1 MRYLPSIVLLFL
13 CGCSLFNKTIPKQP
27 EAPTEG
33 TAIKQVNQDSEA
45 RSQKVAAAVT
55 VAKENA
61 DKPSVVQA
69 EAGVALGF
77 LPIPTEGELAIARQ
91 RVAKADP
98 KEYISA
104 AEQGKAMLAK
114 IQASLAKALADQA
127 EAKRVS
133 DLKDARIAELQRQLT
148 DSDGRL
154 WTIAGIALVV
164 IGGLIWWFLK
174 DTKGA
179 SIIAGVGLMC
189 GAYPRVMDSPWFMW
203 IAIGSLAAC
212 AGLGLWWAFDKVRD
226 AVNRR

>member
-1 MRYLPSIVLLFL
+1 MRLASAIVLLL
-13 CGCSLFNKTIPKQP
+13 VGCSSAPLPKQP

-33 TAIKQVNQDSEA
+33 TSIKQVGQDIDA
-45 RSQKVAAAVT
+45 RSNKVAAAVT

-61 DKPSVVQA
+61 DKPHVVQA
-69 EAGVALGF
+69 ETGVALGF
-77 LPIPTEGELAIARQ
+77 LPIPSDGELAIARM

-98 KEYISA
+98 KDYESA
-104 AEQGKAMLAK
+104 AEQGKKLLAK
-114 IQASLAKALADQA
+114 INADLSKALDAQK

-133 DLKDARIAELQRQLT
+133 DLKDARIAELERQLA
-148 DSDGRL
+148 DSDGKL

-179 SIIAGVGLMC
+179 TTIAGVGLMC

-203 IAIGSLAAC
+203 IAIGSLASC
-212 AGLGLWWAFDKVRD
+212 AALGLWWAFDKVRD
-226 AVNRR
+226 AVNRSR